1 MKTNNKN
8 AVTPS
13 AAEREPGRFST
24 YEDLARYGKELLQ
37 EAGRGPQQI
46 ANHLS
51 ALNGWLKNNAIAR
64 DLVVGDEFGQ
74 SFDSA
79 FFRYQDLVRD
89 LVSKR
94 TFKDRSE
101 QILWWQRTWQSLLQ
115 QDSLP
120 KSFADALAIVFAQS
134 GLTKA
139 ELCRRAGLK
148 TNTLGRWLSGEHLPE
163 PASEAVVC
171 DLERALE
178 LKTGTLTRRLP
189 MRRRSRYARG
199 LNKTKPKGTRYGNR
213 QKRNRAALTPFALA
227 ATDRLKAQWS
237 ELIRMKTDLSR
248 PLATVRNTWR
258 VKPLDRTGTR
268 LHWSMLIDGQ
278 ACVTASVQ
286 YKQIASFLG
295 FLALPKDKGGP
306 GLAAEGLDTL
316 AYLVRADLLKAY
328 VRWQRRRADHVLHN
342 GLFTFLDMA
351 RSHLRPKT
359 GFLWLHPELAET
371 LPDTIHTPAADGVA
385 PEEAWQ
391 AACEAAHQTLLEFNR
406 ELRIEGKPRRSR
418 DPRERIQSIL
428 SGDFPLKEL
437 VKIILAV
444 EHDPPPMA
452 HGRDYA
458 VWIRDVLL
466 LKMLLNHPLR
476 ASHFSVMTFRGP
488 DANLYRSQDGG
499 WNLRFVP
506 NDFKNEKGAAH
517 EDYDVSVHPSVGIW
531 INRYLSEARP
541 VLIGADF
548 CDYLFLPSVVGNR
561 GTRGKD
567 AFPDVEPTYIWSADN
582 LSKRVQDV
590 TARYSSDG
598 VGFGVHA
605 VRHLIATDHLKRHP
619 QDYVRVANMLND
631 DLVTV
636 MREYVHLE
644 ASEGTRVIR
653 SSIELAERELTDG
666 REE

>member
-1 MKTNNKN
+1 MKTNSKT
-8 AVTPS
+8 AAAPS
-13 AAEREPGRFST
+13 APERDPGRFSS

-46 ANHLS
+46 ANYLS
-51 ALNGWLKNNAIAR
+51 ALNGWLKSNAASR
-64 DLVVGDEFGQ
+64 GSVVGDEFGK
-74 SFDSA
+74 SFDTA

-89 LVSKR
+89 LVSQR
-94 TFKDRSE
+94 TFKDRVE

-115 QDSLP
+115 RDSLP
-120 KSFADALAIVFAQS
+120 KSFADALAVVFAQS

-139 ELCRRAGLK
+139 ELCRRAGLR
-148 TNTLGRWLSGEHLPE
+148 TDTLARWLSGEHLPE

-171 DLERALE
+171 EVERVLE
-178 LKTGTLTRRLP
+178 LKAGTLTRRLP

-199 LNKTKPKGTRYGNR
+199 QNKTKPKGTRYGNR
-213 QKRNRAALTPFALA
+213 QRRNRAALAPFALP
-227 ATDRLKAQWS
+227 ATERLKEQWL
-237 ELIRMKTDLSR
+237 ELLRMKTDLAR

-286 YKQIASFLG
+286 YKQVASFLG
-295 FLALPKDKGGP
+295 FLALPKDKGGS
-306 GLAAEGLDTL
+306 GLPAEGLDTL
-316 AYLVRADLLKAY
+316 AWMVRADYLKAY
-328 VRWQRRRADHVLHN
+328 VKWQRRRADHVLHN

-371 LPDTIHTPAADGVA
+371 LPDGMHTPADGIK
-385 PEEAWQ
+385 PDEAWQ
-391 AACEAAHQTLLEFNR
+391 AACEAAHQKLLEFSR

-437 VKIILAV
+437 VKIISAV
-444 EHDPPPMA
+444 AHDPPPMA

-458 VWIRDVLL
+458 VWLRDVLL
-466 LKMLLNHPLR
+466 LNMLLNHPLR
-476 ASHFSVMTFRGP
+476 ASHFSVMTFQGP

-499 WNLRFVP
+499 WHLRFVP
-506 NDFKNEKGAAH
+506 NDFKNEKGAAN

-541 VLIGADF
+541 LLIGADD
-548 CDYLFLPSVVGNR
+548 CDYVFLPSVVGNR
-561 GTRGKD
+561 GSRGRD
-567 AFPDVEPTYIWSADN
+567 AMPDLKPPCIWSADN
-582 LSKRVQDV
+582 LSKRVQCV
-590 TARYSSDG
+590 TGRYSSDG

-619 QDYVRVANMLND
+619 QDYARVANMLND

-644 ASEGTRVIR
+644 ASEGTRAIR
-653 SSIELAERELTDG
+653 SSIELAEKELAG
-666 REE
+666 E